1 MDKKKALWRCKM
13 KNTSLKSIIVL
24 VSICLVIGALMA
36 AVNLVTAPKI
46 DEANQKAEQ
55 EALAAV
61 LPENGGFEK
70 LEGVEL
76 PESMIAFYYD
86 KDAHGSVAM
95 LSIKGYDSS
104 KPMSVAVGFT
114 DRGEIAAIK
123 VISVQGET
131 TGIGTKVANDDFLAR
146 FTGKTAENINGV
158 DTISG
163 ATISSSAFKNAVAE
177 AAQFYLSQCD
187 GEVK

>member
-1 MDKKKALWRCKM
+1 M

-24 VSICLVIGALMA
+24 VCICLVIGALMA
-36 AVNLVTAPKI
+36 AINLVTAPKI
-46 DEANQKAEQ
+46 EEQNKKAEQ
-55 EALAAV
+55 EALSAV

-70 LEGVEL
+70 LEGEEL
-76 PESMIAFYYD
+76 PEAMTAYYD
-86 KDAHGSVAM
+86 DLDGHGSVAM

-146 FTGKTAENINGV
+146 FTGKTAENVNEV

-163 ATISSSAFKNAVAE
+163 ATISSAAFKSAVVE
-177 AAQFYLSQCD
+177 ATQFYLSLCD